1 MRKRP
6 KPGIRNLEAR
16 RSLPSSNPHYPMR
29 FWLLAFCLLLFPGV
43 VLAQNATPSP
53 DEVNRVARQLY
64 CPVCENVPLDVCP
77 TQACADWRADI
88 RDKLALGWTDD
99 QIKAYFAQQYGDR
112 VLARPPARGLNL
124 VVYIVP
130 PLALLLGGFLL
141 YRYLRG
147 RRTLVVAAANPA
159 PASDYQARL
168 EQELN
173 DRF

>member
-1 MRKRP
+1 MR
-6 KPGIRNLEAR
+6 
-16 RSLPSSNPHYPMR
+16 Y
-29 FWLLAFCLLLFPGV
+29 WLILLSLLLVITGV
-43 VLAQNATPSP
+43 ATAQNATPSP

-88 RDKLALGWTDD
+88 HDKLALGWSDD
-99 QIKAYFAQQYGDR
+99 DIKNYFVQQYGDR

-130 PLALLLGGFLL
+130 PLALLLGAVLL
-141 YRYLRG
+141 YRYLRV
-147 RRTLVVAAANPA
+147 RPQPQPVADA
-159 PASDYQARL
+159 PPPSDYQARL

>member
-1 MRKRP
+1 MRYWV
-6 KPGIRNLEAR
+6 ITL
-16 RSLPSSNPHYPMR
+16 S
-29 FWLLAFCLLLFPGV
+29 LLLTVSGAS
-43 VLAQNATPSP
+43 AQSATPSP

-88 RDKLALGWTDD
+88 NDKLAQGWTDE
-99 QIKAYFAQQYGDR
+99 QIKNYFAQQYGDR

-130 PLALLLGGFLL
+130 PLALLLGAILL
-141 YRYLRG
+141 YRYLRV
-147 RRTLVVAAANPA
+147 RPQPVPIPESP

-168 EQELN
+168 EKELN

>member
-1 MRKRP
+1 MNKFT
-6 KPGIRNLEAR
+6 A
-16 RSLPSSNPHYPMR
+16 SLSTTISRFSFALVLGLAAALLWSSAA
-29 FWLLAFCLLLFPGV
+29 WAQSGGKV
-43 VLAQNATPSP
+43 VTD
-53 DEVNRVARQLY
+53 DEVNAVAKQLY
-64 CPVCENVPLDVCP
+64 CPVCENTPLDVCP

-88 RDKLALGWTDD
+88 RDKLALGWTDE

-141 YRYLRG
+141 YRYLTG
-147 RRTLVVAAANPA
+147 RRTIAMAAASPA
-159 PASDYQARL
+159 PASDYQAQL
-168 EQELN
+168 EKELN

>member
-1 MRKRP
+1 MR
-6 KPGIRNLEAR
+6 L
-16 RSLPSSNPHYPMR
+16 
-29 FWLLAFCLLLFPGV
+29 WLVALCLLLIPSV
-43 VLAQNATPSP
+43 VLAQTATPSP

-88 RDKLALGWTDD
+88 RDKLALGWSEA
-99 QIKAYFAQQYGDR
+99 QIKNYFVEQYGDR

-130 PLALLLGGFLL
+130 PLALLLGAALL
-141 YRYLRG
+141 YRYLRA
-147 RRTLVVAAANPA
+147 RPQPKAVVDSP
-159 PASDYQARL
+159 PPSDYQARL
-168 EQELN
+168 EKELN

>member
-1 MRKRP
+1 MR
-6 KPGIRNLEAR
+6 
-16 RSLPSSNPHYPMR
+16 Y
-29 FWLLAFCLLLFPGV
+29 WLILICLCLVTGV
-43 VLAQNATPSP
+43 ATAQDATPSP

-88 RDKLALGWTDD
+88 RDKLALGWTDE

-141 YRYLRG
+141 YRYLTG
-147 RRTLVVAAANPA
+147 RRTISMAAASPA
-159 PASDYQARL
+159 PASDYQAQL
-168 EQELN
+168 EKELN